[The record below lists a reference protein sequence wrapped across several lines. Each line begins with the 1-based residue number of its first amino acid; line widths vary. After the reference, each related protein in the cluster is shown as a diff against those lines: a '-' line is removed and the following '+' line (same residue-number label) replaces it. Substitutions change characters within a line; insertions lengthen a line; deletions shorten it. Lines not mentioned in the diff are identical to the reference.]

1 MTADTEE
8 IIDLTDLIEEGE
20 TSAQASRP
28 SAEKDSLDE
37 QLQSLNDVP
46 HASGDAIDSLLQ
58 QMGQGAPETV
68 EELRSPSLSGPD
80 APSQGPDEN
89 PNEKIVMPG
98 IDDVDA
104 LLNHLDIPSQ
114 PHTTTAA
121 PVEEGAA
128 LDSAVEDLLSSAG
141 VKVPPAAAPAAQPE
155 PAPPASAGE
164 GIEDLLRDV
173 GGAAPAAPT
182 APSPAASAGDE
193 MEALLRDVSG
203 GVPASSGRPSPD
215 DDIEAAL
222 DADLT
227 SLMADMGDPV
237 LPSASPAAD
246 AVEMPSERKSAE
258 EALDDLLASDTD
270 LPLAP
275 QAAPKAPAAQPV
287 PAKAAAPSAQAKAAP
302 KAAAKSPVPATTQPQ
317 TA

>member
-141 VKVPPAAAPAAQPE
+141 VKVPPAAAPAAQPADLLGGENRSAGGGEASQVERLFKHRVSVADVLRIE
-155 PAPPASAGE
+155 PVSGQSNKIGFGGDERAAPP
-164 GIEDLLRDV
+164 LLREGTPLGGVEV
-173 GGAAPAAPT
+173 GGEIPFRFRKKFFDIHLHDSPLRKKT
-182 APSPAASAGDE
+182 A
-193 MEALLRDVSG
+193 
-203 GVPASSGRPSPD
+203 
-215 DDIEAAL
+215 
-222 DADLT
+222 
-227 SLMADMGDPV
+227 
-237 LPSASPAAD
+237 
-246 AVEMPSERKSAE
+246 RKG
-258 EALDDLLASDTD
+258 
-270 LPLAP
+270 
-275 QAAPKAPAAQPV
+275 
-287 PAKAAAPSAQAKAAP
+287 
-302 KAAAKSPVPATTQPQ
+302 
-317 TA
+317 